1 MGAAYKYGRPRSKKH
16 KILTMVSNTNTTR
29 PDLDQSYYSKLTP
42 EKLAFFKSQAHID
55 DDEKLKEHLLSV
67 QEKSYKV

>member
-1 MGAAYKYGRPRSKKH
+1 MAS
-16 KILTMVSNTNTTR
+16 TTK

-42 EKLAFFKSQAHID
+42 EKLAFLKAQTHID

>member
-1 MGAAYKYGRPRSKKH
+1 
-16 KILTMVSNTNTTR
+16 MVSNIDPTR